1 MQLYQNTNF
10 LELFRKYIAPNVVA
24 AAFFSL
30 YAIIDG
36 AIVGSFLGSE
46 ALAAMGLVMPFV
58 FMSFA
63 LVDMVAIGSSVQI
76 SLHLGEGKVQVARE
90 IFSACFLLIIVFS
103 CVLGFGAYL
112 LMPYFLD
119 FLDAT
124 DEIKALCLEYSNV
137 FAFFMPTISLSYAL
151 DNYLRICEKGVY
163 AMWVGVFVVFC
174 NIALICLFVIVFD
187 LGIFGAALAMCVG
200 LSLGTIL
207 SLLPFFRYDLILK
220 FCAPKLKFKKFL
232 NVLYNGS
239 SEFLANVSGSLLAV
253 FANAVL
259 LKLSGALSVAAYAAI
274 LYIDGVVLSVIMALN
289 SSLQPILSYFFAQKN
304 RPQIIKIV
312 RFLICLNASFSL
324 FAFVILCAFRAEF
337 AGLFSGDIAF
347 VNFMSSA
354 LVLYSLNYL
363 AMWFNIL
370 VSECLTAFDKPTFSM
385 ILSLC
390 ANLIAP
396 LGFLFVLPS
405 FLGVNGVLLVSFFAE
420 FCVLVLSAI
429 LLKKALKF

>member
-1 MQLYQNTNF
+1 M
-10 LELFRKYIAPNVVA
+10 
-24 AAFFSL
+24 FFSL

-63 LVDMVAIGSSVQI
+63 FVDMIAIGSSVQI

-90 IFSACFLLIIVFS
+90 IFSACFWLIVLFS

-137 FAFFMPTISLSYAL
+137 FALFMPVISLSYAL

-163 AMWVGVFVVFC
+163 AMWVGVFVVLY
-174 NIALICLFVIVFD
+174 NIALICLFVIVLD

-200 LSLGTIL
+200 LPLGTL
-207 SLLPFFRYDLILK
+207 FSLLPFFRCDLILK
-220 FCAPKLKFKKFL
+220 FCAPKLEFKKLL

-239 SEFLANVSGSLLAV
+239 SEFLTNISGSLLAV

-259 LKLSGALSVAAYAAI
+259 LKLGGALSVAAYAAI
-274 LYIDGVVLSVIMALN
+274 LYIDGLVVSVIMATN

-304 RPQIIKIV
+304 RAKIMQLI
-312 RFLICLNASFSL
+312 RFLIYANALFSL
-324 FAFVILCAFRAEF
+324 FAFVLLYVFRAEF
-337 AGLFSGDIAF
+337 AGLFADDNGAF
-347 VNFMSSA
+347 VAFMSSA

-363 AMWFNIL
+363 AMWFNDL
-370 VSECLTAFDKPTFSM
+370 VSECLTAFNKPTYSM

-396 LGFLFVLPS
+396 LGFLLILPL
-405 FLGVNGVLLVSFFAE
+405 FLGINGVFLVSFFAE
-420 FCVLVLSAI
+420 CCVLVLSAI